1 MKETLYTIP
10 LNDAFMA
17 KDECPFCFIERN
29 VEQDLLDF
37 TLGSGSSYMESDVR
51 EATDKAGFCR
61 THFKKMFDYGNT
73 LGNGWILK
81 THYVQINKELKE
93 QIQQVKNEM
102 DSYIWNIKQQ
112 AVKVTK
118 QVFGFAVENDL
129 LQELKEYQKEL
140 SRGVKNSISSRK
152 ISKFWNGIQQ
162 LNTHNENEIVEKI
175 SKILLDLYIEDWKE
189 NGLQQYEESLKLIKT
204 EMESVEERAEEGTQ
218 TLIFTNS
225 QGIEIKKYYR
235 AVEVEGTSR
244 FFQNELED
252 TLEDYADSLETNQK
266 IAVMLQMI
274 EKLLE
279 G

>member
-1 MKETLYTIP
+1 MRKGFSKL
-10 LNDAFMA
+10 
-17 KDECPFCFIERN
+17 ERN
-29 VEQDLLDF
+29 PREILLEKLPQAF
-37 TLGSGSSYMESDVR
+37 GEV
-51 EATDKAGFCR
+51 
-61 THFKKMFDYGNT
+61 DY
-73 LGNGWILK
+73 
-81 THYVQINKELKE
+81 KELKE